1 MSPHRVLLF
10 LSPDPNERRRASI
23 GSRTRR
29 PLSPARAVAAGRR
42 LMTMGMTETVT
53 GGAALDGTHR
63 SSMHRRLLLFACLAA
78 CAPRSQSEPGV
89 LLIEEKEQT
98 ASFIRNF
105 NPLVEV
111 GDLRWPALHSM
122 Y

>member
-1 MSPHRVLLF
+1 MNVSASRPPLL
-10 LSPDPNERRRASI
+10 LRDPNERRRASI
-23 GSRTRR
+23 GSRIRR

-42 LMTMGMTETVT
+42 FMAMGMIETVT
-53 GGAALDGTHR
+53 GGALRDGTHR
-63 SSMHRRLLLFACLAA
+63 SSMPRRVLLVACLAA
-78 CAPRSQSEPGV
+78 CAPRSEPSPGV

-111 GDLRWPALHSM
+111 GDLRWPAL
-122 Y
+122 